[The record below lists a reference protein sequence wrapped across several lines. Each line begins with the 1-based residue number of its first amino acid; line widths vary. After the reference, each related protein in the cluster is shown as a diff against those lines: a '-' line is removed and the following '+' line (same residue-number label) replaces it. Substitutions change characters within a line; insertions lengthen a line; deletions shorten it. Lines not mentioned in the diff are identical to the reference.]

1 MHISGRWKTVIKM
14 AIATLGG
21 YLTMRLIQVTG
32 WSKITSAFRHNG
44 KVLLL
49 ITVFYLTFH
58 LLRTL
63 SLKICLPHKTPFWN
77 LFAVRLAGEAIS
89 YIAIGSILG
98 DTMKV
103 VLAREKIPVVEGAT
117 GVFAEKLIY
126 HLTGAI
132 FLIGGVLIAVG
143 KLGFDR
149 KLFFFLVTAI
159 GFFLFLIY
167 LLSSGV
173 QPLSRI
179 LKKFRVRRPQWREA
193 VLRTEANLFQFRKE
207 HPYAFVF
214 TLMIDLVCYFY
225 ASAEVFFLLSVL
237 GMSPRFVDIWYFE
250 AVVKMSNAATI
261 LVPANLGVFEATHLY
276 LARQLGFGG
285 DNGLIVA
292 LFVRIRAI
300 LWALIGYSIFL
311 VMLSKPAAQQDIITD
326 RE

>member
-1 MHISGRWKTVIKM
+1 MSDRWKTVIKM
-14 AIATLGG
+14 IVATLGG

-32 WSKITSAFRHNG
+32 WSKITSAFRQHG
-44 KVLLL
+44 SVLLVITL
-49 ITVFYLTFH
+49 IYLTFH

-63 SLKICLPHKTPFWN
+63 SLKICLPHKIPFWS

-89 YIAIGSILG
+89 YISIGSILG
-98 DTMKV
+98 DSMKV

-126 HLTGAI
+126 HLAGAI
-132 FLIGGVLIAVG
+132 FLMGGVLIAVG

-149 KLFFFLVTAI
+149 KLFLFLALAI
-159 GFFLFLIY
+159 GFFLLMIY

-179 LKKFRVRRPQWREA
+179 LRRFRVRRPELREA
-193 VLRTEANLFQFRKE
+193 VLQTEANLFQFRKA
-207 HPYAFVF
+207 HPYAFAF
-214 TLMIDLVCYFY
+214 TLIIDLVCYFY
-225 ASAEVFFLLSVL
+225 ASAEVFFLLYVL

-250 AVVKMSNAATI
+250 AVVKMANSATM

-276 LARQLGFGG
+276 LAKQLGFGG
-285 DNGLIVA
+285 ANGLIVA

-311 VMLSKPAAQQDIITD
+311 AFLSKGPTAQDIITD

>member
-1 MHISGRWKTVIKM
+1 MHISDRWKTAIKM
-14 AIATLGG
+14 VIGTLGG
-21 YLTMRLIQVTG
+21 YLTMRLIQSTG
-32 WSKITSAFRHNG
+32 WSRIVTAFRQHG
-44 KVLLL
+44 SVLLVITL
-49 ITVFYLTFH
+49 IYVTFH

-63 SLKICLPHKTPFWN
+63 SLKICLPHKTPFWS

-149 KLFFFLVTAI
+149 KLFLFLIIAI
-159 GFFLFLIY
+159 GFFLVMIH

-173 QPLSRI
+173 HPLSRL
-179 LKKFRVRRPQWREA
+179 LKKVRVRSPKLREA
-193 VLRTEANLFQFRKE
+193 VLRTETNLFQFRKD
-207 HPYAFVF
+207 HPYAFLF
-214 TLMIDLVCYFY
+214 TLIIDLICYFY
-225 ASAEVFFLLSVL
+225 ASAEVFFLLYVL
-237 GMSPRFVDIWYFE
+237 GMTPRFVDIWYFE
-250 AVVKMSNAATI
+250 AVVKMSNSATV
-261 LVPANLGVFEATHLY
+261 LVPANLGVFEATNLY
-276 LARQLGFGG
+276 LAKQLGFGG
-285 DNGLIVA
+285 GTGLIVA

-300 LWALIGYSIFL
+300 VWAMIGYSIFL
-311 VMLSKPAAQQDIITD
+311 VMLSQPSAQQDIITD